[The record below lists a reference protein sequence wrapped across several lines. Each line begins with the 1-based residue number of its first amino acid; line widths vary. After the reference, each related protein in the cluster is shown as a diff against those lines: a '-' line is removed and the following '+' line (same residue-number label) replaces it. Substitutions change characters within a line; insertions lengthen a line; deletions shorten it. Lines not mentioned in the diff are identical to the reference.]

1 MEYQPNLKN
10 ITGEGGAVA
19 SIVPDSIAAE
29 LGLLPG
35 DLILAV
41 DGKMGASP
49 EELLDQLSEH
59 GVGHTILLRTLRGG
73 VARELSVEIGE
84 RR

>member
-19 SIVPDSIAAE
+19 SIVPGSIAAE

-41 DGKMGASP
+41 GQQRCAM
-49 EELLDQLSEH
+49 
-59 GVGHTILLRTLRGG
+59 
-73 VARELSVEIGE
+73 
-84 RR
+84 